1 MPKIFLSYRREDTA
15 GYAGRIA
22 ERLGQ
27 VFGKEN
33 IFQDLEDI
41 DPGDNY
47 VKKIHR
53 SIASCDVLIALI
65 GPRWISSLDSS
76 GKRRLEDAGDL
87 VRIEVASAINKGVQV
102 IPVLVQGAKAPRAG
116 ELPDVLKPLAERQVL
131 ELSDTRWDYDFGQLL
146 AVLRGNAQSSSP
158 VATWRW
164 LIPVVLAMVA
174 TGLGWL
180 NFQTTPLGTL
190 NNKVT
195 SADVRVE
202 KGPIDVSGRWLG
214 EWAEP
219 QGKVIRLHFN
229 FEARGRTLMG
239 SVSYP
244 TGEGGIHD
252 GKISGDQL
260 SFITRHTPQFED
272 RDVSI
277 SFLGTLRGEEIEFI
291 MQQPAGVKRFYAKR
305 TPEPDRKR

>member
-1 MPKIFLSYRREDTA
+1 
-15 GYAGRIA
+15 
-22 ERLGQ
+22 
-27 VFGKEN
+27 
-33 IFQDLEDI
+33 
-41 DPGDNY
+41 
-47 VKKIHR
+47 
-53 SIASCDVLIALI
+53 
-65 GPRWISSLDSS
+65 
-76 GKRRLEDAGDL
+76 
-87 VRIEVASAINKGVQV
+87 
-102 IPVLVQGAKAPRAG
+102 
-116 ELPDVLKPLAERQVL
+116 LPDVLKPLAERQVL

-146 AVLRGNAQSSSP
+146 AVLRGNAQSSSS
-158 VATWRW
+158 VATGRW

-214 EWAEP
+214 EWTEP

-229 FEARGRTLMG
+229 FEARGHILMG

-291 MQQPAGVKRFYAKR
+291 MQLPAGVKRFYAKR
-305 TPEPDRKR
+305 TSEPDGKR